1 MSPREYATSLLQ
13 AVSHPHRYFE
23 EHPPADSIGQAA
35 VIVFLVATLSSLAF
49 LALGWVLSQQID
61 ATTTVTTM
69 EPWSDARC
77 EPFREMNNSSNTSS
91 LPEPCT
97 IDEPRTKQ
105 VHLGEKAYS
114 VFAERV
120 PLVFFGVL
128 LGWPIT
134 AIGLHVLSALA
145 RSEGSFG
152 NTLAVA
158 GVGMA
163 PSVLQTFAVT
173 GTMAW
178 QVRSMTF
185 GSDPAVVANRLR
197 ELAETTTHPVV
208 IVAILVVAVW
218 QAWIWAAG
226 LERARNMD
234 AGSAKLA
241 AGVVAL
247 LGAIFS
253 II

>member
-1 MSPREYATSLLQ
+1 MSPRTFARSLFQ
-13 AVSHPHRYFE
+13 AVSRPHRYFE

-35 VIVFLVATLSSLAF
+35 VIVFLVAALSSLAF

-61 ATTTVTTM
+61 VTTTVTTM

-77 EPFREMNNSSNTSS
+77 EPFREMNNSSNMSS

-97 IDEPRTKQ
+97 IDEPRTKE

-128 LGWPIT
+128 FGWPLT
-134 AIGLHVLSALA
+134 AVGLHVFSAFA
-145 RSEGSFG
+145 ESEGSFG

-178 QVRSMTF
+178 QVQSMTF
-185 GSDPAVVANRLR
+185 GSDPATVANRLR
-197 ELAETTTHPVV
+197 EMAQAGTQSAV
-208 IVAILVVAVW
+208 ITAILVVAIW

-226 LERARNMD
+226 LERARSMD

-241 AGVVAL
+241 AGAVAL
-247 LGAIFS
+247 FGAIFS
-253 II
+253 IL

>member
-1 MSPREYATSLLQ
+1 MSPREFARSLFQ
-13 AVSHPHRYFE
+13 AVSRPHRYFDE
-23 EHPPADSIGQAA
+23 NPPAHSLGQAA
-35 VIVFLVATLSSLAF
+35 IIVLLVATLSSLAF

-61 ATTTVTTM
+61 VTTTVTTM

-77 EPFREMNNSSNTSS
+77 EPFREMNNSSNVSS
-91 LPEPCT
+91 VPEPCT
-97 IDEPRTKQ
+97 IDEPRTKE

-114 VFAERV
+114 VFAGQV
-120 PLVFFGVL
+120 PLVFFGIL
-128 LGWPIT
+128 LGWPLT
-134 AIGLHVLSALA
+134 AVGLHVFSALGQ
-145 RSEGSFG
+145 SEGSFG

-178 QVRSMTF
+178 QVQSMSF
-185 GSDPAVVANRLR
+185 GSDPATVANRLR
-197 ELAETTTHPVV
+197 EMAEAGGHPVV
-208 IVAILVVAVW
+208 IIAILVVAIW

-226 LERARNMD
+226 LERARNMTP
-234 AGSAKLA
+234 GNAKFA

>member
-1 MSPREYATSLLQ
+1 MSPREFARTLFR
-13 AVSHPHRYFE
+13 AVARPHRYFE
-23 EHPPADSIGQAA
+23 ENAPSDSLGQAA
-35 VIVFLVATLSSLAF
+35 VVVLFVAVVSSLAF

-61 ATTTVTTM
+61 VTTTVTTM

-77 EPFREMNNSSNTSS
+77 APFREMNSSSNVSS

-105 VHLGEKAYS
+105 VHLGQKAYS
-114 VFAERV
+114 VFAERI
-120 PLVFFGVL
+120 PFVFFGVL
-128 LGWPIT
+128 LGWPLT
-134 AIGLHVLSALA
+134 AIGLHVLSAFS
-145 RSEGSFG
+145 RSEGSFA

-163 PSVLQTFAVT
+163 PSVLQALAVT

-178 QVRSMTF
+178 KARSMTF
-185 GSDPAVVANRLR
+185 GSDPATVANRLR
-197 ELAETTTHPVV
+197 EIAESASDPVV
-208 IVAILVVAVW
+208 IAAILAVAVW

-234 AGSAKLA
+234 PGSAKAA

-253 II
+253 IL

>member
-1 MSPREYATSLLQ
+1 MSPRDFARSLLQ
-13 AVSHPHRYFE
+13 AVSNPHRYFE
-23 EHPPADSIGQAA
+23 EHPPAESIGQAA
-35 VIVFLVATLSSLAF
+35 VIVFVVATLSSLAF

-61 ATTTVTTM
+61 VTTTVTTM

-77 EPFREMNNSSNTSS
+77 EPFREMNNSSNVSS

-97 IDEPRTKQ
+97 IDEPRTKE

-120 PLVFFGVL
+120 PLVFFGIL
-128 LGWPIT
+128 IGWPIT
-134 AIGLHVLSALA
+134 AVGLHVLSALA
-145 RSEGSFG
+145 ESEGSFA

-178 QVRSMTF
+178 QAQSMTF
-185 GSDPAVVANRLR
+185 GSDPTTVGNRLR
-197 ELAETTTHPVV
+197 EMAEAGSHPVV
-208 IVAILVVAVW
+208 IIAILVVAVW

-226 LERARNMD
+226 LERARNMHPGD
-234 AGSAKLA
+234 AKFA

-253 II
+253 FI

>member
-1 MSPREYATSLLQ
+1 MSPRDYATSLFH
-13 AVSHPHRYFE
+13 AVSRPHRYFE

-35 VIVFLVATLSSLAF
+35 VIVLLVATLSSLAF

-61 ATTTVTTM
+61 VTTTVTTM

-77 EPFREMNNSSNTSS
+77 EPFREMNNTSP
-91 LPEPCT
+91 PEPCT
-97 IDEPRTKQ
+97 IDEPRTKE

-120 PLVFFGVL
+120 PLVLFGVL
-128 LGWPIT
+128 FGWPLT
-134 AIGLHVLSALA
+134 AIGLHLFSALGQ
-145 RSEGSFG
+145 SEGSFA

-178 QVRSMTF
+178 QVQSMTF
-185 GSDPAVVANRLR
+185 GSDPATVTNRLR
-197 ELAETTTHPVV
+197 EMAEAGTHPVV
-208 IVAILVVAVW
+208 ITAILVVAVW

-234 AGSAKLA
+234 AGGAKLA
-241 AGVVAL
+241 AGLVAL

-253 II
+253 IL